1 MRLKLLQK
9 NPSKKKKKKNS
20 KAIGDLI
27 GNKIT
32 NKIMRVSKNSRHN
45 NSQTVTNKNHK
56 EIPKGRYISPEKK
69 ARNQTSF
76 KIKIIV

>member
-1 MRLKLLQK
+1 MLNSLQQMRLKLLQK
-9 NPSKKKKKKNS
+9 NPSKKKQKKNS

-45 NSQTVTNKNHK
+45 NS
-56 EIPKGRYISPEKK
+56 
-69 ARNQTSF
+69 
-76 KIKIIV
+76 